1 MTTTDTRWTVEELQ
15 PTVHKVRFGNVATGW
30 EQSVL
35 LSADQ
40 HIDNPHSDRTLF
52 TRHLQRAKELD
63 APIIFNGDLFDAM
76 QGPNDPR
83 GAKSATLPEFN
94 RDDYFD
100 ALVDDAEGLLAPFAD
115 NIAVLGQGNHETSV
129 IRHHGTSLTK
139 RLGHRLRKHTKGNA
153 PFVGQY
159 AGWVIFHF
167 TVRTTVSQTIRLKFH
182 HGGIGGEVTKGVL
195 GANRR
200 AVYLPDANI
209 VATGHIHEG
218 WYFPISRERIGQ
230 RGMPYIDTQHHIQ
243 LPTYKEEYLPGAG
256 YHVQNARPPKP
267 IGAVWLQFYLDDDRV
282 RLRVQ
287 HELKYG

>member
-1 MTTTDTRWTVEELQ
+1 MAPSWTVEELQ
-15 PTVHKVRFGNVATGW
+15 PTVHKIRFDNIASGW
-30 EQSVL
+30 EQAVL

-40 HIDNPHSDRTLF
+40 HIDNPLSDRQLF
-52 TRHLQRAKELD
+52 ARHLQRARDLN
-63 APIIFNGDLFDAM
+63 APILFNGDLFDAM

-83 GAKSATLPEFN
+83 GAKSATAAEFN

-100 ALVDDAEGLLAPFAD
+100 ALVEDAEQLLAPYAG

-129 IRHHGTSLTK
+129 VRHHGTSLVK
-139 RLGHRLRKHTKGNA
+139 RLAHRLRRHTKTNR
-153 PFVGQY
+153 PYVGQY
-159 AGWVIFHF
+159 AGWVIFQF
-167 TVRTTVSQTIRLKFH
+167 TIHSTVSQTLRLKFH
-182 HGGIGGEVTKGVL
+182 HGGHGGDVTKGVL

-209 VATGHIHEG
+209 VVCGHIHEG

-230 RGMPYIDTQHHIQ
+230 RGTPYLDTQHHIQ

-267 IGAVWLQFYLDDDRV
+267 VGAVWLTFYLDEDKIRV
-282 RLRVQ
+282 RPV